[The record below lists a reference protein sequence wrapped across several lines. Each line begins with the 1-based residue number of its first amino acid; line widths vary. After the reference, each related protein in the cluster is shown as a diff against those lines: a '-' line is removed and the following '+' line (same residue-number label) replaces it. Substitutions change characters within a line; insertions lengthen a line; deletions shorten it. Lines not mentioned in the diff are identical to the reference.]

1 MFHPNHVQI
10 LSEFVGFYFFYYKFS
25 EQMVHSNRYGKN
37 VAKKIAKRREK
48 EEKRK
53 IVIRSQ

>member
-1 MFHPNHVQI
+1 MFHANHVPF
-10 LSEFVGFYFFYYKFS
+10 SVFADFFLVLYKFT

-37 VAKKIAKRREK
+37 VEKKKNEK

-53 IVIRSQ
+53 SSSDHNGPY